1 MASMN
6 ISLPEA
12 MKDWVEEQARSGLY
26 ANASDYVR
34 ALIRAD
40 QQRAARLA
48 EFDRLV
54 QAGIDSP
61 RVAMTREQ
69 LLARLRAKAAEA
81 VKDKKS
87 A

>member
-40 QQRAARLA
+40 QQRDDARHKLQHMIDEALA
-48 EFDRLV
+48 SGFV
-54 QAGIDSP
+54 P
-61 RVAMTREQ
+61 MTREE
-69 LLARLRAKAAEA
+69 LLARMRRKAAEA
-81 VKDKKS
+81 TRDKKS